1 MRKKS
6 FWLSSNLRN
15 PRGHPG
21 RRPVP
26 PRGALRPPRHTCIRR
41 PASSEA
47 PGRCDPTGGRKRT
60 SRHTEPQP
68 RRRSPFPFVSSS
80 MSSSVSCGFPRL
92 FRSLLRPRGS
102 VPGSALRAVSST
114 TLRPSSSP
122 LKSYSCLSLRSGAAQ
137 AASRILPAV
146 PVSAL
151 PRPALRRARAKIGWP
166 VSPPPSGDPVYH
178 PAPASCS
185 ARLLFV
191 SFMVCISNSFCL
203 FVQFVF
209 SSFRSLLADRS
220 VSFVLSSFFLLRLLT
235 CVLVYYFSRILYT

>member
-26 PRGALRPPRHTCIRR
+26 PRGALRPPRHTCTRR

-166 VSPPPSGDPVYH
+166 VSPPPSGVPVYH

-203 FVQFVF
+203 FVPFISARFTLFMPLV
-209 SSFRSLLADRS
+209 S
-220 VSFVLSSFFLLRLLT
+220 VSFVLSLDILCSPAHMRFII
-235 CVLVYYFSRILYT
+235 YFSRILYT